1 MVSNVLLV
9 FYLTTSFDKLHVNNR
24 VLILKKVRNW
34 PKTSLLI
41 VAILCGVIWRVE
53 VEYHGWVGLIWI
65 SYFHWAIPVI
75 FTLFLLWVNLLVS
88 ISVYKRPF
96 FNLVALVFGL
106 LIYMGLEVSLV
117 YNFNAGPSAFIM
129 LLETPEWKIWMYR
142 SLVLVIMV
150 LIPLGTFTILRLF
163 GIRVM
168 TWAVI
173 FAQLGLVAA
182 VPLSMFLL
190 FVVNHK
196 GGDDILHTIKSG
208 FLIPFWI
215 FSIGMVIVAQKVKE
229 RPSVGLTK

>member
-1 MVSNVLLV
+1 
-9 FYLTTSFDKLHVNNR
+9 
-24 VLILKKVRNW
+24 
-34 PKTSLLI
+34 
-41 VAILCGVIWRVE
+41 
-53 VEYHGWVGLIWI
+53 
-65 SYFHWAIPVI
+65 
-75 FTLFLLWVNLLVS
+75 
-88 ISVYKRPF
+88 
-96 FNLVALVFGL
+96 
-106 LIYMGLEVSLV
+106 
-117 YNFNAGPSAFIM
+117 M

-168 TWAVI
+168 TWGLI

-190 FVVNHK
+190 YVINHK